1 MEKSYSLL
9 AANHLDLLQDL
20 DDKSSKFNSVHID
33 LTDNYFC
40 ETLGISILTLEQLAR
55 IETYN
60 IDVHLLVEKPKY
72 VLERIKNLKIRRFTL
87 HCESISPIDF
97 NNLSFKNSKKGVAL
111 LPHTE
116 VKLLEK
122 YLDSAESVLFLCIT
136 PSLFPNN
143 NSINPINR
151 IREFKSLFSDYQ
163 GKLII
168 DGGLDESQFDDLDDL
183 GVHSLVLGKK
193 YFH

>member
-72 VLERIKNLKIRRFTL
+72 VL
-87 HCESISPIDF
+87 
-97 NNLSFKNSKKGVAL
+97 
-111 LPHTE
+111 
-116 VKLLEK
+116 
-122 YLDSAESVLFLCIT
+122 
-136 PSLFPNN
+136 
-143 NSINPINR
+143 
-151 IREFKSLFSDYQ
+151 RE
-163 GKLII
+163 
-168 DGGLDESQFDDLDDL
+168 
-183 GVHSLVLGKK
+183 
-193 YFH
+193 

>member
-1 MEKSYSLL
+1 MH
-9 AANHLDLLQDL
+9 NP
-20 DDKSSKFNSVHID
+20 F
-33 LTDNYFC
+33 
-40 ETLGISILTLEQLAR
+40 
-55 IETYN
+55 
-60 IDVHLLVEKPKY
+60 
-72 VLERIKNLKIRRFTL
+72 
-87 HCESISPIDF
+87 
-97 NNLSFKNSKKGVAL
+97 
-111 LPHTE
+111 
-116 VKLLEK
+116 
-122 YLDSAESVLFLCIT
+122 
-136 PSLFPNN
+136 LFPNN